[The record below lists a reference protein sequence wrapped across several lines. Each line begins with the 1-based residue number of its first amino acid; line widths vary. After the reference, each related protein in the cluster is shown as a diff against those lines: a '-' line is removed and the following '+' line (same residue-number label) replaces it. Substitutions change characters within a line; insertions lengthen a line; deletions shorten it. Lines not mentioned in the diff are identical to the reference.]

1 MALESLKMAFVKRR
15 NAPDSVPRAPAWSD
29 PSVIEPDTTV
39 YGDLRSLG
47 CIEIHGHV
55 HGNVFGDKLII
66 GPKGVVEGA
75 LFGFTVRVE
84 GTVVGR
90 IESNSVTVTASARI
104 NGNVCHNSLEIED
117 GALIVGL
124 RPWRPPRTFE
134 EIIVAGAA

>member
-15 NAPDSVPRAPAWSD
+15 NAPDSVPRASAWSD

-47 CIEIHGHV
+47 SIEIHGHV
-55 HGNVFGDKLII
+55 HGNVFGDNLII

-90 IESNSVTVTASARI
+90 IESNQVKVTSTARI
-104 NGNVCHNSLEIED
+104 KGNVCHHTLEIED
-117 GALIVGL
+117 GALIEGL
-124 RPWRPPRTFE
+124 RPWRPARTFE